1 VSFLG
6 LILHNLWARKVRT
19 ALTAVAVAVGVATV
33 VTLGVVTHSLR
44 SSAVAILK
52 TGKAD
57 FTIAQKNASDVLNS
71 VINQDQVTRLSK
83 VTGIERIVGVML
95 ATTTLDA
102 DHPLFI
108 QIGIDPADL
117 RPFGVN
123 VVAGRPFG
131 ATAAHEMMLGWRA
144 SQDLGKRV
152 GDSMVVDGV
161 DYRIVGVFS
170 VGQSFGDAGGMFP
183 LIPLQAHERQPDLVS
198 LAFVQVKPGTD
209 IPALRRKIQHDFPVL
224 TTIKTASEFG
234 RADRTLVYLNAADR
248 GATFLALVIGAVIVT
263 NTMLLSFFERTRE
276 FGLLR
281 AIGWARLRILLMVIG
296 EALIIS
302 VIGAGVGVGIAFGV
316 VLLLEQLPSLVG
328 VLSADFTAGQ
338 FGRALWVAAGIG
350 FLGAIYPAL
359 RAAFLQPIKAL
370 RRE

>member
-1 VSFLG
+1 MG
-6 LILHNLWARKVRT
+6 LILHNLWARKIRT
-19 ALTAVAVAVGVATV
+19 ALTAVAVAVGVTTV

-44 SSAVAILK
+44 GSAAAVLK

-71 VINQDQVTRLSK
+71 VINQDQVVRLGK
-83 VTGIERIVGVML
+83 IQGVDRIVGVLL
-95 ATTTLDA
+95 ATTKLNA
-102 DHPLFI
+102 ENPLFI

-117 RPFGVN
+117 APFGVN
-123 VVAGRPFG
+123 VVSGRPFG
-131 ATAAHEMMLGWRA
+131 ATAPHEMLLGWRA
-144 SQDLGKRV
+144 AQDLGKRV

-161 DYRIVGVFS
+161 DYRIVGIFS
-170 VGQSFGDAGGMFP
+170 VGQQFGDTAGMFP
-183 LIPLQAHERQPDLVS
+183 LIPLQAHERQPGLVS
-198 LAFVQVKPGTD
+198 LAFVQITPGAT
-209 IPALRRKIQHDFPVL
+209 ISAVRERIQHDFPVL

-234 RADRTLVYLNAADR
+234 RADRTLVYLDAADR

-281 AIGWARLRILLMVIG
+281 AIGWARFRILAMVVG
-296 EALIIS
+296 EALVIS
-302 VIGAGVGVGIAFGV
+302 LLGAGVGVGIGYGV

>member
-1 VSFLG
+1 MSFVG

-19 ALTAVAVAVGVATV
+19 ALTAVAVAVGVTTV

-44 SSAVAILK
+44 DSAAAVLK

-57 FTIAQKNASDVLNS
+57 FTVAQKNSSDVLNS
-71 VINQDQVTRLSK
+71 VINEDQV
-83 VTGIERIVGVML
+83 GRIAEVPGVDRVVGVLL
-95 ATTTLDA
+95 ATTKLDA

-108 QIGIDPADL
+108 RIGIDPTDL
-117 RPFGVN
+117 TPFGVN

-131 ATAAHEMMLGWRA
+131 ATAPHEMMLGWRA
-144 SQDLGKRV
+144 AEDMGKHV
-152 GDSMVVDGV
+152 GDPMVVDGV
-161 DYRIVGVFS
+161 RYRIVGVFS
-170 VGQSFGDAGGMFP
+170 VGQALGDTAGMFP
-183 LIPLQAHERQPDLVS
+183 LVPLQAHQREPGLVS
-198 LAFVQVKPGTD
+198 LAFVQVAPGAG
-209 IPALRRKIQHDFPVL
+209 IEAVRHRIEARFPVL
-224 TTIKTASEFG
+224 TTVRTAAEFG

-248 GATFLALVIGAVIVT
+248 AATFLALVIGAVIVT

-281 AIGWARLRILLMVIG
+281 AVGWARFRILAMVVG
-296 EALIIS
+296 EALVIS
-302 VIGAGVGVGIAFGV
+302 VLGAGVGVGIGYGV
-316 VLLLEQLPSLVG
+316 VLLLEQLPSLAG
-328 VLSADFTAGQ
+328 VLSADFTAGE

-350 FLGAIYPAL
+350 FFGAIYPAL